1 MRWSRVFTPVV
12 AIALPLVACSSDSS
26 SRSPTAPSARQP
38 AQAPQAT
45 PLEQSGPVAIEFLDA
60 TPAPGAAIAGCGSS
74 MAGCVNRVVMR
85 FSLRA
90 QEPGPVLNVHAF
102 LHATNLQACLLTSTG
117 PFPLARGEARELAL
131 VFDRADACPVPL
143 TIATLA
149 VVVEGPVQVA
159 SRRTWR
165 VTYTFVP

>member
-1 MRWSRVFTPVV
+1 MRWSRVLAPVV
-12 AIALPLVACSSDSS
+12 AIALPLAACSSDSS

-38 AQAPQAT
+38 AQTSQPTA
-45 PLEQSGPVAIEFLDA
+45 LEHTGPVAIEFVDA
-60 TPAPGAAIAGCGSS
+60 TPAPGATVTGCGTS

-90 QEPGPVLNVHAF
+90 PQPGPVLNVHAF

-117 PFPLARGEARELAL
+117 PFTLTGGEARQLAL
-131 VFDRADACPVPL
+131 VFDHSDACPVPL

-149 VVVEGPVQVA
+149 VVVEGPVEVA

-165 VTYTFVP
+165 VSYTFMP

>member
-1 MRWSRVFTPVV
+1 VRWSRALAPVV
-12 AIALPLVACSSDSS
+12 AIALPLAACSSDSS

-38 AQAPQAT
+38 AQTSQPT

-60 TPAPGAAIAGCGSS
+60 TPAPGATIAGCGST

-90 QEPGPVLNVHAF
+90 QEPGPVLAVHAF
-102 LHATNLQACLLTSTG
+102 LHATNLQACLLTTTG
-117 PFPLARGEARELAL
+117 PFTLDRRETRQLAL
-131 VFDRADACPVPL
+131 VFDRSDTCGVPL
-143 TIATLA
+143 TIATMAL
-149 VVVEGPVQVA
+149 VVEGPVQVA

-165 VTYTFVP
+165 VTYTFAP